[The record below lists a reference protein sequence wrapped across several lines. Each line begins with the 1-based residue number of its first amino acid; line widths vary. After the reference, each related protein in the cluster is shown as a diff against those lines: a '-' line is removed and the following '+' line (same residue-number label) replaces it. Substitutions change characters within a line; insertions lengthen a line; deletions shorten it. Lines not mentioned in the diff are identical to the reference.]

1 MNHLGEV
8 GTNEGDT
15 CGLIVSSVQSG
26 KTLNYSALICKA
38 ADAGYKFFV
47 VLTTDHN
54 NLRTQTQRRIEEYF
68 VGKKGSE
75 FVGVGRCDNDSDKQP
90 ICLTGDEDFDIKK
103 AKNSTTTFDNVKTPI
118 VMVIKKNARNLQN
131 VIKWLNGI
139 KHADISAHSMFVL
152 DDEADYASINT
163 KSKEEQSTIN
173 KLIRKLLDKFKNR
186 SYVGCTATPFANIF
200 IDDDETQKD
209 LFPRDFIHFIK
220 PPSNYFGAQK
230 AFCLSGEASQ
240 ERQEGEESQ
249 ESEGVTHAVEVA
261 DFEEYLPLAHKKD
274 FLLTDLPPSLY
285 EAVRV
290 FLLNTAVRHL
300 RGQNKHNSMLI
311 NITRFT
317 NVHNQIYYK
326 VAEFIEQI
334 ECDLPNFGK
343 LQNAHTQSEQI
354 AELKELFEREFS
366 NEFSW
371 QQVLGELARQ
381 INRCVVAEEDASS
394 TKRIEYGSEPKNV
407 IAVGGN
413 SLSRGFTLEG
423 LSVSY
428 FIRRGQ
434 NYDTLMQM
442 ARWFGYR
449 DGYEDLC
456 RIYLPSEVEE
466 KFVTIERAMAE
477 LMGSFEMMAEAGKTP
492 EDFGLA
498 VKFYPDVALQITAHN
513 KMRSAKKE
521 ELIINFNDYMRENL
535 QFKLDEVKGNVEVMK
550 SFLTKHSSLFGKDG
564 NIFIARGVESR
575 VVLEFFEKFSVASR
589 NVPVLA
595 IKELLQTKNPAFD
608 IAIYSGNGEEIRFGE
623 NICVKKQLR
632 PICGNKKNENIFRIE
647 EIDDGRMLLYALD
660 ASVREEVK
668 AREAEVK
675 ASEEQFKAYI
685 RQKMERPLLMLHIL
699 EVKKGV
705 KRLQKGGTVASFG
718 VCFPAQIG
726 SEVMRTKVALNAQ
739 AQRELQELSEWEDE
753 DE

>member
-1 MNHLGEV
+1 M
-8 GTNEGDT
+8 
-15 CGLIVSSVQSG
+15 
-26 KTLNYSALICKA
+26 
-38 ADAGYKFFV
+38 
-47 VLTTDHN
+47 
-54 NLRTQTQRRIEEYF
+54 
-68 VGKKGSE
+68 
-75 FVGVGRCDNDSDKQP
+75 
-90 ICLTGDEDFDIKK
+90 
-103 AKNSTTTFDNVKTPI
+103 
-118 VMVIKKNARNLQN
+118 
-131 VIKWLNGI
+131 IKWLNGV
-139 KHADISAHSMFVL
+139 KHADISTHSMFVL

-163 KSKEEQSTIN
+163 RSKEEQSKIN
-173 KLIRKLLDKFKNR
+173 QLIRKLLDKFKNR

-200 IDDDETQKD
+200 IDDDKD

-230 AFCLSGEASQ
+230 VFGLSSEASQ
-240 ERQEGEESQ
+240 EWQEGEER
-249 ESEGVTHAVEVA
+249 EGVTHVVEVA
-261 DFEEYLPLAHKKD
+261 DFEECLPLTHKKD
-274 FLLTDLPPSLY
+274 FLLTQLPPSLY

-290 FLLNTAVRHL
+290 FLLNSAVRHL

-334 ECDLPNFGK
+334 KFDFDNFGK

-366 NEFSW
+366 SEFSW
-371 QQVLGELARQ
+371 QQVLDELTRQ
-381 INRCVVAEEDASS
+381 VKRCEVKEEDTSS
-394 TKRIEYGSEPKNV
+394 TKKIEYGSEPKNV

-428 FIRRGQ
+428 FIRRGR

-477 LMGSFEMMAEAGKTP
+477 LMGSFETMAEAGKTP
-492 EDFGLA
+492 EEFGFA
-498 VKFYPDVALQITAHN
+498 VKFYPDVALSITAHN
-513 KMRSAKKE
+513 KMRSAKKD

-535 QFKLDEVKGNVEVMK
+535 QFRLDDVKGNVEVMK
-550 SFLTKHSSLFGKDG
+550 SFITKHSSRFGKDG
-564 NIFIARGVESR
+564 NVFIARGVESR
-575 VVLEFFEKFSVASR
+575 VILEFFEKFSVASR

-595 IKELLQTKNPAFD
+595 IKELLKTKNPAFD

-632 PICGNKKNENIFRIE
+632 PIRGNKKNENIFRIE

-660 ASVREEVK
+660 ASAREEAKAKEEEVK
-668 AREAEVK
+668 ASK
-675 ASEEQFKAYI
+675 EQFKTYI
-685 RQKMERPLLMLHIL
+685 RRRMERPLLMLHIL

-718 VCFPAQIG
+718 VCFPAQIN
-726 SEVMRTKVALNAQ
+726 SEVVRTKVALNAQ
-739 AQRELQELSEWEDE
+739 AQRELQEWSEWEEDE